1 MNIKIPKIKI
11 PVNVSRAFHRTGFK
25 LKKASPEILLGAGII
40 GGVVTVVTACKATVK
55 AQEIIEEAK
64 DSIEKIHMVADMAAN
79 DEEMAKQYNEE
90 DLKKDLTIAYVQT
103 GVELVKVY
111 LPSILTGA
119 ASIACVLTGHNIIR
133 GRNAALAAYAAAVK
147 KNFDGYRGRLT
158 ERFGE
163 ELDRELLYNIKAKEI
178 EETVMHEDGTTE
190 VVKKVVNAM
199 DPNAISDYAFLFDE
213 NCLGYTGDW
222 ETDYTIVRNIQAQLN
237 DRLQRK
243 EVILLNDLREA
254 FGLRRSKAGQ
264 HVGWK
269 LNGNGDDYIDLGLTK
284 NERARAFSAGN
295 EPYVWIDPNV
305 DGVVYYDDVP
315 NLFK

>member
-25 LKKASPEILLGAGII
+25 IKKASPEILIGAGII
-40 GGVVTVVTACKATVK
+40 GGVVTVVTACKATIK

-79 DEEMAKQYNEE
+79 DEKMAKKYIED

-103 GVELVKVY
+103 GVKLAKVY
-111 LPSILTGA
+111 APSVITGA
-119 ASIACVLTGHNIIR
+119 ASIFCVLTGHNIIR
-133 GRNAALAAYAAAVK
+133 GRNAALAAYAAAIK

-163 ELDRELLYNIKAKEI
+163 ELDNELLYGIKAQEI
-178 EETVMHEDGTTE
+178 EETVTHEDGTTE
-190 VVKKVVNAM
+190 VVKKIVNAM
-199 DPNAISDYAFLFDE
+199 DPNTVSDYGFLFDE

-222 ETDYTIVRNIQAQLN
+222 ETDYTIVKNIQAQLN
-237 DRLQRK
+237 NVLQTNT
-243 EVILLNDLREA
+243 VVLLNDLRAA
-254 FGLRRSKAGQ
+254 FGLRPSRAGQ
-264 HVGWK
+264 TVGWK
-269 LNGNGDDYIDLGLTK
+269 LDGDGDGYIDLGLTR